1 MKAMKRLAAAGF
13 VLLLLTACGGRQ
25 KDAKIQILST
35 QSDSLTLAVAE
46 KDSILNEAL
55 FTLSD
60 VSGTLDEIKRRQ
72 HIVTTASEDAELT
85 KESRSKIK
93 EDLEAINALLQK
105 NREAIARLQG
115 VSRKLRDANV
125 QVDGLEKLVSELNR
139 QIEER
144 DAEIAS
150 LIEQVSKLNIRVE
163 TLTQN
168 VTELSQHK
176 AELEG
181 TVEAQS
187 DALNTAYY
195 IVGPEK
201 ELLAKGILTK
211 KGAIGRTLA
220 VNPDLNKDLLT
231 RIDIRNVDRIE
242 IGGRKATVVGSYPSA
257 SYRLITRDKVA
268 EALVIR
274 DKDAFWGNSRILV
287 IAYK

>member
-1 MKAMKRLAAAGF
+1 MKRLAAAGF
-13 VLLLLTACGGRQ
+13 ALLLLTACGGRQ
-25 KDAKIQILST
+25 KDARIQDLSS
-35 QSDSLTLAVAE
+35 QSDSLALAVAE
-46 KDSILNEAL
+46 KDSILNDAL

-72 HIVTTASEDAELT
+72 HIVTSTSENAELS
-85 KESRSKIK
+85 KESKAKIK

-105 NREAIARLQG
+105 NRAAIARLQG
-115 VSRKLRDANV
+115 VSQKLKDANV
-125 QVDGLEKLVSELNR
+125 QVDGLEKLVAELNK

-150 LIEQVSKLNIRVE
+150 LIEQVGKLNIQVE
-163 TLTQN
+163 SLTQN

-176 AELEG
+176 AELEN
-181 TVEAQS
+181 TVETQS

-211 KGAIGRTLA
+211 KGAIGRTLI

-231 RIDIRNVDRIE
+231 RIDIRQVDRIE
-242 IGGRKATVVGSYPSA
+242 IGGKKATVIGSYPAA
-257 SYRLITRDKVA
+257 SYRLITKDKVA
-268 EALVIR
+268 EALTIQ